1 MIAHTEKIE
10 SSTIA
15 AIATPP
21 GHGGIGII
29 KISGDNALKIAQKIF
44 FSKEKQPVNFSD
56 LKSHRI
62 YYGNIV
68 DPHNGQFYDEVL
80 ITVMKAPNTYTK
92 EDVVEINTHAGVFV
106 MRKTLDIVL
115 KQGAV
120 LAEPGE
126 FTKRAFLNGRI
137 DFTQAEAVADIINA
151 KNIRA
156 LNGSQ
161 FLWEACR
168 YS

>member
-1 MIAHTEKIE
+1 M
-10 SSTIA
+10 
-15 AIATPP
+15 
-21 GHGGIGII
+21 
-29 KISGDNALKIAQKIF
+29 
-44 FSKEKQPVNFSD
+44 
-56 LKSHRI
+56 
-62 YYGNIV
+62 

-92 EDVVEINTHAGVFV
+92 EDVVEINTHAGAFV

-137 DFTQAEAVADIINA
+137 DLTQAEAVADIINA
-151 KNIRA
+151 KNRRA
-156 LNGSQ
+156 LNAAILSSRG
-161 FLWEACR
+161 LKE
-168 YS
+168 